1 MRILIEDQAHCC
13 GYELECMVKL
23 FFQAAS
29 VPAEWAEKATPQPQE
44 EYLYAGAS
52 VVEQGEGDPLPPDHE
67 IVLRRPGNR
76 GLGGFRR

>member
-29 VPAEWAEKATPQPQE
+29 VPAEWAEKATPQPQDRK
-44 EYLYAGAS
+44 S
-52 VVEQGEGDPLPPDHE
+52 VV
-67 IVLRRPGNR
+67 
-76 GLGGFRR
+76 

>member
-52 VVEQGEGDPLPPDHE
+52 VVEQGEGETRYRLTM
-67 IVLRRPGNR
+67 
-76 GLGGFRR
+76 